1 MKSNKNELQK
11 IFSTFI
17 IFTLI
22 DSLYL
27 MLSKSHFENLVK
39 QIQTS
44 PLQIKVVPTLLCYFA
59 LVFGLYY
66 FIIREKKSI
75 LEAGL
80 LGLTIYSVYEMTNL
94 AIFRKW
100 DIKIAIVDILWGG
113 FLFSLSTFL
122 IYKFFG

>member
-59 LVFGLYY
+59 LVFG
-66 FIIREKKSI
+66 
-75 LEAGL
+75 
-80 LGLTIYSVYEMTNL
+80 
-94 AIFRKW
+94 
-100 DIKIAIVDILWGG
+100 
-113 FLFSLSTFL
+113 
-122 IYKFFG
+122 

>member
-39 QIQTS
+39 QIQSS